1 MANKRTRLD
10 VLRRLFENNS
20 YDNQVDILNDL
31 KNEGFMVAQPT
42 LSRDMRQLKVSRI
55 YNKDGKTV
63 YVLPNEKKFNHVSHE
78 KRRKEKVTQSFGFLS
93 LSF

>member
-55 YNKDGKTV
+55 YNKDG
-63 YVLPNEKKFNHVSHE
+63 
-78 KRRKEKVTQSFGFLS
+78 
-93 LSF
+93 

>member
-55 YNKDGKTV
+55 YNTGRQCMC
-63 YVLPNEKKFNHVSHE
+63 FRM
-78 KRRKEKVTQSFGFLS
+78 KRS
-93 LSF
+93 LIT

>member
-55 YNKDGKTV
+55 YNKEYMRRETRQI
-63 YVLPNEKKFNHVSHE
+63 LSHRCLFVSY
-78 KRRKEKVTQSFGFLS
+78 
-93 LSF
+93 